1 MREFLYDYGF
11 HIQLLLVGVCW
22 AFMAVYVYERIKEK
36 KIKSEIF
43 FINIFVWMSSY
54 CTERK

>member
-11 HIQLLLVGVCW
+11 HVQLFLVGVGW

-36 KIKSEIF
+36 KNK
-43 FINIFVWMSSY
+43 
-54 CTERK
+54 K

>member
-11 HIQLLLVGVCW
+11 HVQLLLVGVCW

-36 KIKSEIF
+36 KNK
-43 FINIFVWMSSY
+43 
-54 CTERK
+54 K